1 MTRHPP
7 KSQSIYNREAGRR
20 SSSRGRN
27 GVIRIR
33 LAGGPGGGRARRQLL
48 LMLILELLLLD
59 ELLLGDLRRG
69 GDFGGLA
76 IEDNLGLL
84 EVPTGICGA
93 RGGRQY

>member
-1 MTRHPP
+1 
-7 KSQSIYNREAGRR
+7 
-20 SSSRGRN
+20 
-27 GVIRIR
+27 
-33 LAGGPGGGRARRQLL
+33 
-48 LMLILELLLLD
+48 MLILELLLLD